1 MSKINTNRIIKP
13 IVWSLLFININN
25 LLYKI
30 YNDNVSSFKQK

>member
-13 IVWSLLFININN
+13 IFGSLIFININN

-30 YNDNVSSFKQK
+30 YNDNVTPSKQK